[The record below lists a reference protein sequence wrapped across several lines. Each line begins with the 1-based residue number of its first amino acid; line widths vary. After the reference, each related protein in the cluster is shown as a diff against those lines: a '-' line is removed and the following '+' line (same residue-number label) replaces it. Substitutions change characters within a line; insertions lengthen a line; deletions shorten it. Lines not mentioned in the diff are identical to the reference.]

1 MVFLVDAVVMKDVY
15 CDVGDDDDDGL
26 CSLLS

>member
-1 MVFLVDAVVMKDVY
+1 MVFLVAAVVMKDVY
-15 CDVGDDDDDGL
+15 CDVGDDDDGL